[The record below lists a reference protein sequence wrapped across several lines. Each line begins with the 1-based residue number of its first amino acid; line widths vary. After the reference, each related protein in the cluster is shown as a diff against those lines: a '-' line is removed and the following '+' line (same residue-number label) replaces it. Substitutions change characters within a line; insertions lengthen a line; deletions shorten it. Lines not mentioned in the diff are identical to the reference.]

1 MKIFVLLLNVT
12 SFWLLAE
19 PAHAGPVLAAIP
31 ALLSSLGAVGSL
43 IAKVLLTVALNLAS
57 TLLQRMTAKKQKQ
70 QAVGVKLEIQMGDD
84 LPVSTTIGRYATA
97 GKRKYAGTY
106 GSIGGTPNAM
116 FVDVIELGNM
126 PVSGLQGLWIDDEKC
141 TIMWDEET
149 SRGFPIYQFQG
160 AISKDHHAWIKFYDG
175 TQTQPNA
182 YLRARFGDHPNRPFL
197 DTMIGRGC
205 PYAVMTFRF
214 NRDMFGGAPT
224 CVFELGP
231 LKLYDIRKD
240 SSAGGNGPHRWNAPS
255 TWEPSTNLPV
265 MIYNIIRG
273 LKYNDQ
279 WMFGGQDLAASRLPA
294 SNWIAAAQ
302 EASRLIRITDQP
314 SEPQFRGGYEVTGDM
329 EPLDVID
336 DLRAGCAARIAENGG
351 SFKIHVGAFAAAVFA
366 ISDDDIIVTEDQS
379 FEPFPGLDATV
390 NAIKASYPEPDE
402 KWASKDAPTL
412 YRPSLEIEDGNRVL
426 PADVQFPAVPYKRQV
441 QRLMR
446 MMIEEERRF
455 RTHQFY
461 LPPQAWVLEPNDVI
475 SWTSERNG
483 YENKKFV
490 ILAIEGE
497 MTLNQLVTIKEIDPA
512 DYDWSPEFEMPTS
525 EGWMGRIEAPVQEM
539 DGWSVAPAS
548 IDDNDGNPRR
558 VAIKVECADGLDDVM
573 KVWVQVRNSVTGDV
587 VFDSD
592 QTPYADPY
600 EWLLSGDWCLPITDY
615 EARGKYVPFTARK
628 TNWSAWLPVITFDT
642 RLTLEDLE
650 AEIVDS
656 LQTLKMWIDED
667 LFSTVGD
674 QGESLRKEI
683 EERIAAVQAQA
694 AALAA
699 EASARAEAI
708 AEQAT
713 ALTAEASTR
722 ANAIAEQADAIAEQ
736 ADAIEQEQ
744 QARISA
750 IIEQASR
757 FRGVAA
763 EIDALRDYIAE
774 NDFAQF
780 DKVEKLRTLLTTRIG
795 QVVATYDE
803 QITLAV
809 SQTAALAQRTT
820 TLEVTSTGL
829 TAQVLSV
836 ESASVGRDAALAD
849 RVNALSAGT
858 DNQFDPLRMWAF
870 DTDLMGWTGDVAPV
884 VSNGYL
890 RPGDS
895 AAPYSVSPIALGV
908 DTNTYRQIRARIRK
922 TGNPVWEGQAW
933 WNGIADFAWSDG
945 RRVTITAPS
954 FDANGLSNI
963 TFDMPW
969 TGTVDQVRIDLSVAQ
984 SATDYFQF
992 DWISIGS
999 PSPGASRAELYEEQ
1013 SARASGDSANASS
1026 ITALQALFLDVN
1038 GDVTALASGLS
1049 TITTTVENLEDSV
1062 AAQSQSLTALNT
1074 QLGQKANAT
1083 ALALLS
1089 AQVDAMNGGGG
1100 IVIQGQSTTALRN
1113 ELTDLLAET
1122 TDAAFA
1128 AFLGQQNVR
1137 NALTTAS
1144 QTLTTRIDATN
1155 DSVDIVAKAVTL
1167 VQAAL
1172 PGKAEALAL
1181 QSLEA
1186 RVTAT
1191 EGSIT
1196 SSSTAITSLQSAVAG
1211 KADAS
1216 ALQSLQT
1223 VVIAQGDDLEAQAQS
1238 IGEIQVSLDGK
1249 AAASALSS
1257 LQTTVSQ
1264 QGTTLSSQSTAITSL
1279 QNGLNG
1285 KASASA
1291 VSSLQQTVSNQGDA
1305 LSSQGSA
1312 ITSLQNALPGKA
1324 DASALQTLA
1333 STVGQQGNAISSQGS
1348 AITSVQNALSGKANA
1363 SAVQSLSNMVT
1374 QQGDVIDAHSQSIV
1388 SLQVALPG
1396 KADASAIQTLASTVG
1411 QQGDVIDA
1419 HSQSIISLQVALPG
1433 KADASALQTLASTVG
1448 QQGNAISSQGSAI
1461 TSVQNALSGKADA
1474 SAVQSLSNTVTQQG
1488 DVIDAH
1494 SQSIISLQVALPGKA
1509 DASALQT
1516 LASTVGQQGN
1526 SISSQGSAITS
1537 LQNALGDKASVFAL
1551 SSLST
1556 VVSEHGGQITAQ
1568 ATSLQGL
1575 SATVGSNSA
1584 DARFKMEVQAGPGGY
1599 ARIGARARVDAGS
1612 DYREAGFF
1620 IDVPYDGANPTQ
1632 FLVDA
1637 QRFALI
1643 ANGGKNVP
1651 FAVDQNGAYL
1661 QSAYIRK
1668 ITTDQITFKDGS
1680 VQDTAVAQN
1689 AVAERRFY
1697 ASASTEDI
1705 SSVYTSIGSVT
1716 IDKSGVDYL
1725 EVDAVIRCQGQ
1736 AGSVID
1742 IRLRE
1747 GTDNNGVDADSWTF
1761 TTNNEFRAIRLKY
1774 MVDSGSGIRT
1784 YSIIAR
1790 VLSGSVIA
1798 GRRTLAAKRD
1808 KKSNA

>member
-1 MKIFVLLLNVT
+1 MKIFVLLLNVIG
-12 SFWLLAE
+12 FWLLAD
-19 PAHAGPVLAAIP
+19 PAHAGPVFAAIP

-43 IAKVLLTVALNLAS
+43 IARVLLTVALNFAS

-106 GSIGGTPNAM
+106 GDIGGTPNAM

-160 AISKDHHAWIKFYDG
+160 ALSKDHHAWIKFYDG

-240 SSAGGNGPHRWNAPS
+240 STAGGNGPHRWGVPA
-255 TWEPSTNLPV
+255 TYEPSTNVPV

-302 EASRLIRITDQP
+302 EASRLIRITGQP
-314 SEPQFRGGYEVTGDM
+314 SEPQFRGGYEITGDM

-512 DYDWSPEFEMPTS
+512 DYDWSPEFELPTS

-548 IDDNDGNPRR
+548 IADNDGNPRR
-558 VAIKVECADGLDDVM
+558 VAIKIECADGLDDVM

-600 EWLLSGDWCLPITDY
+600 EWLLSGDWCLPATDY
-615 EARGKYVPFTARK
+615 EVRGKYVPFTARK
-628 TNWSAWLPVITFDT
+628 TNWSAWLPVTTFDT
-642 RLTLEDLE
+642 RLTFEDLQE
-650 AEIVDS
+650 EIVES
-656 LQTLKMWIDED
+656 LETLKAWIDDD
-667 LFSTVGD
+667 LFVNVGQ
-674 QGESLRKEI
+674 QGQALQQETQDRV
-683 EERIAAVQAQA
+683 AAVQAQA

-699 EASARAEAI
+699 EASTRAEAI
-708 AEQAT
+708 AA
-713 ALTAEASTR
+713 
-722 ANAIAEQADAIAEQ
+722 Q

-757 FRGVAA
+757 FRGVTA
-763 EIDALRDYIAE
+763 EIEALRDYIAE

-780 DKVEKLRTLLTTRIG
+780 DKVEKLRTLLTARIG

-803 QITLAV
+803 QITIAV
-809 SQTAALAQRTT
+809 SQTSALAQRTT
-820 TLEVTSTGL
+820 TLEATSSGL
-829 TAQVLSV
+829 SAQVLSV
-836 ESASVGRDAALAD
+836 ESASVGRDTALAD
-849 RVNALSAGT
+849 RINALSAGT

-870 DTDLMGWTGDVAPV
+870 ETDVMGWTGDVAPV

-895 AAPYSVSPIALGV
+895 ASPYSVSPIALGV
-908 DTNTYRQIRARIRK
+908 DANTYRQIRARIRK

-933 WNGIADFAWSDG
+933 WNGIADFAWSDA
-945 RRVTITAPS
+945 RRVTIAAPS
-954 FDANGLSNI
+954 FDASGLSNI

-969 TGTVDQVRIDLSVAQ
+969 TGTVDQIRIDLSVAQ
-984 SATDYFQF
+984 SATDFFEF

-999 PSPGASRAELYEEQ
+999 PSPGASRAELYAEQ
-1013 SARASGDSANASS
+1013 SARASGDSANAES

-1049 TITTTVENLEDSV
+1049 TITTTVENLEGSV
-1062 AAQSQSLTALNT
+1062 ASQAQSLTTLNT

-1144 QTLTTRIDATN
+1144 QTLTTRIEATN
-1155 DSVDIVAKAVTL
+1155 ESVDIVAKAVTL
-1167 VQAAL
+1167 VEAAL
-1172 PGKAEALAL
+1172 PGKANASAL

-1196 SSSTAITSLQSAVAG
+1196 SSSTAITSLQNTVAG

-1223 VVIAQGDDLEAQAQS
+1223 VVTEQGDDLEAQAQS
-1238 IGEIQVSLDGK
+1238 IVEIQVSLDGK
-1249 AAASALSS
+1249 ASATALSS

-1264 QGTTLSSQSTAITSL
+1264 QGT
-1279 QNGLNG
+1279 N
-1285 KASASA
+1285 
-1291 VSSLQQTVSNQGDA
+1291 
-1305 LSSQGSA
+1305 LSSQGTA
-1312 ITSLQNALPGKA
+1312 IVSLQNALPNKA

-1333 STVGQQGNAISSQGS
+1333 TTVGQQGNALSSQSSAITALQTSLNGKASASALSSLQQTVTSQGDAISSQGSAINGLQNALDGKASASVLSGLQQTVAGQGNTITSQGSAITSLENSLGGKADSSALQTLSSAVGQQGNAISSQGS
-1348 AITSVQNALSGKANA
+1348 AITSLQNALS
-1363 SAVQSLSNMVT
+1363 
-1374 QQGDVIDAHSQSIV
+1374 
-1388 SLQVALPG
+1388 
-1396 KADASAIQTLASTVG
+1396 
-1411 QQGDVIDA
+1411 
-1419 HSQSIISLQVALPG
+1419 
-1433 KADASALQTLASTVG
+1433 
-1448 QQGNAISSQGSAI
+1448 
-1461 TSVQNALSGKADA
+1461 
-1474 SAVQSLSNTVTQQG
+1474 
-1488 DVIDAH
+1488 
-1494 SQSIISLQVALPGKA
+1494 
-1509 DASALQT
+1509 
-1516 LASTVGQQGN
+1516 
-1526 SISSQGSAITS
+1526 
-1537 LQNALGDKASVFAL
+1537 DKASVSAL

-1556 VVSEHGGQITAQ
+1556 LVSDQGGQIIAQ

-1575 SATVGSNSA
+1575 SATVGANSA

-1599 ARIGARARVDAGS
+1599 VRIGARGRVDAGS
-1612 DYREAGFF
+1612 DYREAGFYLD
-1620 IDVPYDGANPTQ
+1620 IPYDGANPTQ
-1632 FLVDA
+1632 FLVEA
-1637 QRFALI
+1637 QRFSLI

-1661 QSAYIRK
+1661 QSAYIRN

-1689 AVAERRFY
+1689 AVAERRFF
-1697 ASASTEDI
+1697 ASASTENI
-1705 SSVYTSIGSVT
+1705 PSVYTNIGSVT
-1716 IDKSGVDYL
+1716 INKDGVDYL
-1725 EVDAVIRCQGQ
+1725 EIDAVIRCQGQ
-1736 AGSVID
+1736 AGSVLD

-1761 TTNNEFRAIRLKY
+1761 TANNEFRAIRLKY